1 MFAPLHGRGYD
12 GSARLAVGATFFLLA
27 LALLSL
33 ASCGGNP
40 HAPVSLTQQ
49 AASPVS
55 GDVSQASGT
64 AASAQD
70 DPDKAPVIG
79 ATHDTVTTAG
89 HYLAARQALYFNDVG
104 QSADFFLRTLE
115 DDASNVALLRQ
126 AFLTQ
131 YYYGDIEQAAA
142 LGRQLEGLLS
152 LIHI

>member
-1 MFAPLHGRGYD
+1 MFAPLHGREYD
-12 GSARLAVGATFFLLA
+12 GSTRLAVGATFVLLA
-27 LALLSL
+27 L

-40 HAPVSLTQQ
+40 QTPVTLTQQ

-55 GDVSQASGT
+55 GDVSQASGS

-70 DPDKAPVIG
+70 DPDRAPVIG
-79 ATHDTVTTAG
+79 TTHDTVTTAG

-131 YYYGDIEQAAA
+131 YYY
-142 LGRQLEGLLS
+142 LS